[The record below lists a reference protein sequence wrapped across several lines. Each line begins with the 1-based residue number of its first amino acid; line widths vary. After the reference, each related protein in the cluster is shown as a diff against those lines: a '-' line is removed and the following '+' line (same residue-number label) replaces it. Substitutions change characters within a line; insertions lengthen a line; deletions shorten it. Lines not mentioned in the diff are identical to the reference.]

1 MYKIKKKY
9 LNMVLR
15 YAMKNGFDVMG
26 VYDKETWNKKG
37 YKDSMLEKV

>member
-15 YAMKNGFDVMG
+15 YAMKNDFDVMG
-26 VYDKETWNKKG
+26 AYDKETWNKNG
-37 YKDSMLEKV
+37 YKDSILEKV